1 MKVGDRVVC
10 VDDSDSFYPVNG
22 RIVKGEEYTIKYI
35 GNYGTGVILFET
47 KPSHTTYFYIGRFRK
62 IEPHTFKNETT
73 AELAKELTEKL
84 KELDRQPEKELV

>member
-10 VDDSDSFYPVNG
+10 INDKDQLYNVLIEGSDYKVRDINPLTGGLRLEGIILPYDMFHM
-22 RIVKGEEYTIKYI
+22 RI
-35 GNYGTGVILFET
+35 
-47 KPSHTTYFYIGRFRK
+47 RFRK

-84 KELDRQPEKELV
+84 KELDRQPEKELA